1 MWRKVYRFWLV
12 ILFLLSQKA
21 NASQYAFQITFTD
34 KNNSPY
40 SLTSPLDYL
49 SSRAL
54 IRRLNQGINI
64 DSTDLPV
71 NQHYVDSVLTLTG
84 GRLHGTSRWFN
95 MCFILLS
102 DSSQILNLTGK
113 AFIYDIKK
121 VGYYPVNLHR
131 PASYITN
138 PAISNAILAQSPFL
152 GKPGSTGAGYYG
164 TAWPQT
170 EQVRGNYLND
180 KGYQG
185 QGKLIA
191 IFDAGFIG
199 TNIHI
204 GFDSM
209 WLSGRVVDTYNFN
222 TRTTGVFVEDVH
234 GTECLSTIAG
244 NLPGSFVGT
253 APYASFALYVTDI
266 EPGDQPLE
274 LDNMVMAA
282 ERADSIG
289 ADVITESL
297 GYDLWDNPMDGQVFD
312 SLDGKTTMGAKAANM
327 ATKKGI
333 LFVATA
339 GNDGAPTV
347 SGWGNHILTPGD
359 ADSALTIGAVDLS
372 GTAAPFS
379 GYGPNAASR
388 IKPDVC
394 GMGVGTYCL
403 NAGATTG
410 ISTASGTSISTPQ
423 IAGWAAC
430 LMQANPNSTPFK
442 IRQAIIHCASSY
454 YNPGIQLGYGI
465 PDFECVN
472 NWLDVK
478 DVPPAFSSAK
488 WVIPSPNPFHDELNL
503 LVSANDNQIASF
515 IIMDMQGHEVY
526 SSQAVVYVGYNTPI
540 TLSISNLP
548 AGIYTLKAM
557 SATQYQVVKLVKR

>member
-1 MWRKVYRFWLV
+1 MLRKGYSLWLV

-34 KNNSPY
+34 KNNTPF
-40 SLTSPLDYL
+40 SLSTPLDYL
-49 SSRAL
+49 SSRAVS
-54 IRRLNQGINI
+54 RRLTQGISI

-71 NQHYVDSVLTLTG
+71 NSWYVDSVLTLTG
-84 GRLHGTSRWFN
+84 GKLHGTSRWFN

-102 DSSQILNLTGK
+102 DSSQILQLAGK
-113 AFIYDIKK
+113 PFISNIKK

-131 PASYITN
+131 PATYVTN
-138 PAISNAILAQSPFL
+138 PSSSNAILAQSPFL
-152 GKPGSTGAGYYG
+152 DEPGSAGASYYG

-170 EQVRGNYLND
+170 VQVRGNYLSD

-199 TNIHI
+199 TNVHI

-209 WLSGRVVDTYNFN
+209 WQSGRVVDTFNFN
-222 TRTTGVFVEDVH
+222 TRTSGVFVQSVH

-253 APYASFALYVTDI
+253 APYASFALYVSDI

-274 LDNMVMAA
+274 LDNLVMAS

-297 GYDLWDNPMDGQVFD
+297 GYDLWDNPNDGQVFD
-312 SLDGKTTMGAKAANM
+312 SLDGKTTLGAKAANM

-339 GNDGAPTV
+339 GNDGAPAIP
-347 SGWGNHILTPGD
+347 GWGTHILTPGD

-372 GTAAPFS
+372 GNIAPFS

-388 IKPDVC
+388 IKPDIC

-403 NAGATTG
+403 NPGSSTG
-410 ISTASGTSISTPQ
+410 MTTASGTSVSTPQ
-423 IAGWAAC
+423 MAGWAAC
-430 LMQANPNSTPFK
+430 LMQANPNSTPFQ
-442 IRQAIIHCASSY
+442 IRQAMIHCASAY
-454 YNPGIQLGYGI
+454 NNPGVQLGYGI

-478 DVPPAFSSAK
+478 DVSLAFSNTN
-488 WVIPSPNPFHDELNL
+488 WVIASPNPFHNDLNL

-515 IIMDMQGHEVY
+515 VILDMQGHEVY
-526 SSQAVVYVGYNTPI
+526 NSEAVVYSGYNTPI
-540 TLSISNLP
+540 TLSLTNLP

-557 SATQYQVVKLVKR
+557 SATQYQVVKLVKE